1 MNRPR
6 ILRKTPIIREL
17 VAETRLSKDQF
28 IYPYFVTQGKK
39 QIHPIAAM
47 PGINHFSV
55 DDLVRDVEN
64 GLKHGLNKILLFGVD
79 EEKTQDASSSFSK
92 NSIVSKAVSEL
103 KKQFADDPYII
114 TDVCVCAYT
123 THGHCG
129 I

>member
-55 DDLVRDVEN
+55 DELIKDVEQ
-64 GLKHGLNKILLFGVD
+64 GLKHGLNKVLLFGVG
-79 EEKTQDASSSFSK
+79 EEKTKDASSSFSK
-92 NSIVSKAVSEL
+92 NSIVAKAVAAL
-103 KKQFADDPYII
+103 KKNF
-114 TDVCVCAYT
+114 
-123 THGHCG
+123 
-129 I
+129 